1 MKTKSPR
8 EGDIILQP
16 FKGRLEGLIGGEF
29 GDDVMVIGVEPLRH
43 FHSRDVAAAIASC
56 HGEVGFE
63 SGVHIP
69 KTMRNG
75 SQCDGQIKNMI
86 IERKVAHSDEGKPCV
101 MLNLPMPFFQFI
113 RRIAELSFG
122 NISFP
127 VPLKGFFEFAVSPD
141 TGKTQNVRLHC
152 VSFSTVEVEKSTTY
166 HLRKRRKKPEK
177 AIPASLSDR
186 ETAVHPAYKASP
198 GF

>member
-1 MKTKSPR
+1 MKAKSPR

-16 FKGRLEGLIGGEF
+16 IKRRLEGLIGGEF
-29 GDDVMVIGVEPLRH
+29 GDDVMVIGVEPFCH

-56 HGEVGFE
+56 HSEVGVE
-63 SGVHIP
+63 SGACIP

-75 SQCDGQIKNMI
+75 SQRDSQIKNMI
-86 IERKVAHSDEGKPCV
+86 VERKVAHSDERKPCV
-101 MLNLPMPFFQFI
+101 MLNLPMSFFQLI
-113 RRIAELSFG
+113 CRIAELPFG
-122 NISFP
+122 KFSFP
-127 VPLKGFFEFAVSPD
+127 VPLKGFFEFAFSPD
-141 TGKTQNVRLHC
+141 TGKPQNVRLHC
-152 VSFSTVEVEKSTTY
+152 VSLSTVEVEKSTTY

-186 ETAVHPAYKASP
+186 ETVMHPAYKASP